1 MKIQDVYTHAHL
13 QKRQGVEHKY
23 IGSTN
28 GITQIHNKDICS
40 RALQTT
46 LTKIVVWIANILLS
60 TSPLTTRSAAMEV
73 KVALN
78 ISSTL

>member
-13 QKRQGVEHKY
+13 QKRQGVEPKY

-46 LTKIVVWIANILLS
+46 LTKIVV
-60 TSPLTTRSAAMEV
+60 
-73 KVALN
+73 
-78 ISSTL
+78 